1 MRHPCEPIPDA
12 FIHFIFHLLYRL
24 PLIVELC
31 STCDPESAIDRSA
44 RWKSRSPG
52 RRITCFEITN
62 HVPRSFCYFH
72 RSHSL
77 ASRFLNVSH
86 FSHSFSLSLSHFL
99 SLSSPHT
106 QTHTHKPSL
115 SLSFARPHSSACR
128 ILQPFLSS
136 VRKRSSVRPIQSP
149 REKENR
155 SCLLLLLYILLFS
168 HFFFSLFLFL
178 LYSLKAS
185 LRKSSFHRSFPFPLR
200 RTNART
206 FSLDRVFIAPR
217 FSIRDD
223 RRIDVEGSRVKLF

>member
-86 FSHSFSLSLSHFL
+86 FSHSFSLSLSL
-99 SLSSPHT
+99 
-106 QTHTHKPSL
+106 SL
-115 SLSFARPHSSACR
+115 SLSFKSTYTNTHTQTIS
-128 ILQPFLSS
+128 
-136 VRKRSSVRPIQSP
+136 
-149 REKENR
+149 
-155 SCLLLLLYILLFS
+155 
-168 HFFFSLFLFL
+168 FSLVR
-178 LYSLKAS
+178 AS
-185 LRKSSFHRSFPFPLR
+185 TL
-200 RTNART
+200 
-206 FSLDRVFIAPR
+206 
-217 FSIRDD
+217 
-223 RRIDVEGSRVKLF
+223 